1 LTARHKQKDMIL
13 KKIYLNDYREIDDL
27 LDKKFLIKNFYGKFL
42 IRSSVLANLN
52 LHVLDNNHSF
62 FNISSIK
69 LQSFLTSKDSSIIGN
84 SLIAKEFEYKNKLNR
99 SINIKTFLVNNK
111 SNRDNSVLKSFYG
124 LLNVTRK
131 EYQSS
136 LFLLNPKKGGFD
148 CYSSG
153 VIGFMPRSHA
163 IFAFLKTFSYLSIAK
178 SKKSA
183 VSNFDFLLKKDN
195 FIKTK
200 FLIRL
205 SNWWGKI
212 TLSPKFKR
220 NKFSTVSRR
229 RKRAFS
235 VKTNF
240 VFLTKK
246 SNYSKIKQ
254 KK

>member
-1 LTARHKQKDMIL
+1 MIL

-27 LDKKFLIKNFYGKFL
+27 LDKKFLIRNFYGKFL

-69 LQSFLTSKDSSIIGN
+69 LQTFLSSKDSSFIGN

-111 SNRDNSVLKSFYG
+111 STRSKSVLTSFYE

-148 CYSSG
+148 CYSDG
-153 VIGFMPRSHA
+153 VLGFMPRSHA

-178 SKKSA
+178 TKKRA

-195 FIKTK
+195 FIKTR

-220 NKFSTVSRR
+220 NNFSTVSRR
-229 RKRAFS
+229 KKRAFS